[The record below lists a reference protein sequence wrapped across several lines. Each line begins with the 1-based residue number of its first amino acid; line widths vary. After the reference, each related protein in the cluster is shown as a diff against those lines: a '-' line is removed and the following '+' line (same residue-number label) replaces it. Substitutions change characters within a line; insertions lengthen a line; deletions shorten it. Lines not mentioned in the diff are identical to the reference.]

1 MDTRTGQIYDSREEA
16 VAAGV
21 PEEHLVTG
29 ERTALE
35 GLSRLVKR
43 RNAQERKS
51 KRDRQRKAKREMQAA
66 SRKANRR

>member
-21 PEEHLVTG
+21 PEDRLVTG
-29 ERTALE
+29 ERKALE
-35 GLSRLVKR
+35 WLSRLVKR
-43 RNAQERKS
+43 RHAQARKS
-51 KRDRQRKAKREMQAA
+51 KRDRRRKVKREMQAA